1 MKTQVY
7 SWRLSAEVKTDL
19 EREARVRRMPVSAIL
34 ESAVRDWLKKGGG
47 NSTEEETQRQLHAAA
62 TRCLG
67 VLASGDPGRS
77 ERATETLRERLKR
90 AMLADA
96 SRTYE

>member
-34 ESAVRDWLKKGGG
+34 EAAVRDWLKKAQDNG
-47 NSTEEETQRQLHAAA
+47 TEEETQRQLHAAA
-62 TRCLG
+62 GRCLG
-67 VLASGDPGRS
+67 VLESGDPGRS
-77 ERATETLRERLKR
+77 ERARETLRELLRR
-90 AMLADA
+90 RHA
-96 SRTYE
+96 R

>member
-34 ESAVRDWLKKGGG
+34 EAAVRDWLKKAGDDG
-47 NSTEEETQRQLHAAA
+47 TEEERQRQLHAAA
-62 TRCLG
+62 ARRLG
-67 VLASGDPGRS
+67 VLESGDPGRS
-77 ERATETLRERLKR
+77 ERARETLRERLR
-90 AMLADA
+90 RRHA
-96 SRTYE
+96 R